1 MRKLGLRYILAYL
14 MWVVVMVLGIW
25 FLIISRNALL
35 GAFGIYGALHV
46 ESAVTRAWLARLYDK
61 VYMILAG
68 LLWLALTVVAEAYFR
83 EGVQRRKLLRRFCRI
98 AGIEL
103 LLIFVADLLLLWLQ
117 AWSATWLRWLILG
130 GEWIIGTGCVA
141 FSRLPP
147 PPRPNQTRPGEA
159 SASQNSLMA
168 SNG

>member
-1 MRKLGLRYILAYL
+1 MRGLGLRYILAYL
-14 MWVVVMVLGIW
+14 MWVVVMALGIW
-25 FLIISRNALL
+25 FIIISRNALL
-35 GAFGIYGALHV
+35 GAFGIYGALYV

-83 EGVQRRKLLRRFCRI
+83 EGVRRHQLLRRFCRI

-117 AWSATWLRWLILG
+117 AWSTTWLRWLILG
-130 GEWIIGTGCVA
+130 GELIIGIGFVA
-141 FSRLPP
+141 FSRLPQP
-147 PPRPNQTRPGEA
+147 YSRDQAGPGKA
-159 SASQNSLMA
+159 SVST
-168 SNG
+168 